1 LLFVEVRDL
10 FKRRSDE
17 ISRYLNFL
25 SVLTNSKAN
34 CLAKKDAGGT
44 STIVD
49 TYEIDRELVK
59 TLRANGY
66 LLLYNLVEAT
76 MTNAVDAIHRS
87 VSAETVG
94 FDELRGELK
103 AIVLKHFRR
112 AISNNNAKVL
122 ESTHPIQRAIIELG
136 YDKKELFSGNV
147 DAKLIRET
155 ATNYGFTI
163 AAHDTAITRDGARLL
178 QIKTKRNELAHG
190 LISFEDCGHDISQ
203 DELTAIANET
213 IAYLDAVLQGVH
225 DYIQNKSYIASQTNS
240 RASIAQPTVPP
251 TS

>member
-1 LLFVEVRDL
+1 MLFVEVRDL
-10 FKRRSDE
+10 FNRRSEE
-17 ISRYLNFL
+17 ISRYLKFL
-25 SVLTNSKAN
+25 SVLTDSKAN
-34 CLAKKDAGGT
+34 CLAKKETNGT
-44 STIVD
+44 HTIVD

-112 AISNNNAKVL
+112 AITGDNAKVL
-122 ESTHPIQRAIIELG
+122 ESTHPIQRAIVELG

-147 DAKLIRET
+147 DARLIRET
-155 ATNYGFTI
+155 ATSYGFTI
-163 AAHDTAITRDGARLL
+163 APHDTSVTRDGARLL

-190 LISFEDCGHDISQ
+190 LISFEDCGHEISQ

-213 IAYLDAVLQGVH
+213 IAYLDAVLQGVD
-225 DYIQNKSYIASQTNS
+225 DYIQNKSYIAGHAGAP
-240 RASIAQPTVPP
+240 ASTAEPAAA
-251 TS
+251 